1 MMVAVGT
8 FALMDSCLK
17 LLSPHYST
25 LEIASL
31 RGLATLPI
39 VLVWISLTS
48 GFKTLRHVRMPL
60 HLVRGVIGIV
70 TLTLFTYGVRKLPL
84 ADAYSI
90 FFVAPLF
97 ITVFAAAILH
107 ERVDRRR
114 WIAIAVGFAGVL
126 IVLRPSSAS
135 AITLPGI
142 AIIVTA
148 VCYALS
154 AITVRVLTRTD
165 TTQSMVF
172 WLMVFIAVGSGILA
186 LPSWQPVRQEHWWIV
201 AAMGLTGS
209 VGQWAITEAF
219 RQGEASFI
227 APFEY
232 TALVWGVLL
241 DRLIWNTSPAAITL
255 AGASVIVASGIYLV
269 RHERTHATAEHP

>member
-1 MMVAVGT
+1 
-8 FALMDSCLK
+8 
-17 LLSPHYST
+17 
-25 LEIASL
+25 
-31 RGLATLPI
+31 LATLPI

-48 GFKTLRHVRMPL
+48 GFKSLLRVRMPL
-60 HLVRGVIGIV
+60 HLLRGAIGIV
-70 TLTLFTYGVRKLPL
+70 TLALFTYGVRNLPL

-97 ITVFAAAILH
+97 ITAFAAAILH

-114 WIAIAVGFAGVL
+114 WIAIGVGFAGVL
-126 IVLRPSSAS
+126 IVLRPSGAS
-135 AITLPGI
+135 AITLPGV

-172 WLMVFIAVGSGILA
+172 WLMVLIATGAGILA
-186 LPSWQPVRQEHWWIV
+186 LPSWQPLRPEHWWIV
-201 AAMGLTGS
+201 AVMGLSGS
-209 VGQWAITEAF
+209 IGQWAITEAF

-241 DRLIWNTSPAAITL
+241 DRLIWKTTPAAITL
-255 AGASVIVASGIYLV
+255 AGASVIIASGIYLV
-269 RHERTHATAEHP
+269 RHERIHATAEHP

>member
-8 FALMDSCLK
+8 FAVMDSCLK

-48 GFKTLRHVRMPL
+48 GFKSLMHVRMPL
-60 HLVRGVIGIV
+60 HLLRGGIGIM

-97 ITVFAAAILH
+97 ITAFAAAILH

-114 WIAIAVGFAGVL
+114 WIAIGVGFAGVL
-126 IVLRPSSAS
+126 IVLRPSGAS
-135 AITLPGI
+135 AITLSGI

-148 VCYALS
+148 IGYALS

-172 WLMVFIAVGSGILA
+172 WLMLFIATGAGILA
-186 LPSWQPVRQEHWWIV
+186 LPSWQPLRSEHWWIV
-201 AAMGLTGS
+201 AALGLSGS
-209 VGQWAITEAF
+209 IGQWAITEAF

-241 DRLIWNTSPAAITL
+241 DRLIWKTTPAAITL
-255 AGASVIVASGIYLV
+255 AGASVIIASGIYLV
-269 RHERTHATAEHP
+269 RHERIHATAEHP

>member
-25 LEIASL
+25 LEIACL

-48 GFKTLRHVRMPL
+48 GFKTLVHVRMPL
-60 HLVRGVIGIV
+60 HLLRGVIGIL

-90 FFVAPLF
+90 FVVAPLF
-97 ITVFAAAILH
+97 ITAFAAMILH

-114 WIAIAVGFAGVL
+114 WIAIGAGFAGVL
-126 IVLRPSSAS
+126 IVLRPSGAS
-135 AITLPGI
+135 AITLPGM

-165 TTQSMVF
+165 TTQAMVF
-172 WLMVFIAVGSGILA
+172 WLMTFIAVGAGILA
-186 LPSWQPVRQEHWWIV
+186 LPSWQPLRQEHWWIV
-201 AAMGLTGS
+201 AAMGVSGS

-219 RQGEASFI
+219 RQ
-227 APFEY
+227 
-232 TALVWGVLL
+232 
-241 DRLIWNTSPAAITL
+241 
-255 AGASVIVASGIYLV
+255 
-269 RHERTHATAEHP
+269 